1 MNKRPF
7 ITKLFS
13 ILLNLLTCLI
23 AAAIIL
29 YRQDWFGKGDTR
41 AFMFWTVPLALGL
54 AVSGET
60 LLNLFRTLGFGLRLL
75 IIIAAAGL
83 LSFAWAYSV
92 VLMLGVWSGAFSF
105 SILPLWMA
113 GCTVQLLFLDWRL
126 PQPTDKIK
134 GSKVLLGF
142 LSFPAALM
150 VGVFAMYF
158 LWQAGSYMT
167 RPERETFL
175 FPENFRGA
183 VYVVYGQKNGEPKAY
198 EKNRR
203 LYQIPDNGILFTQF
217 KAEYGRTDQ
226 DYFFVD
232 RAGKRTPFVQKEA
245 WISSKNKD
253 ETPKD
258 STVVFILDTGHMAD
272 SSMADSIGF
281 HYTKF
286 FVGAYH
292 QTQPLP
298 SDRLSFEKVDSLR
311 NAYLKNKR

>member
-1 MNKRPF
+1 MNRNDKHL
-7 ITKLFS
+7 TSKL
-13 ILLNLLTCLI
+13 N
-23 AAAIIL
+23 
-29 YRQDWFGKGDTR
+29 K
-41 AFMFWTVPLALGL
+41 
-54 AVSGET
+54 
-60 LLNLFRTLGFGLRLL
+60 LL
-75 IIIAAAGL
+75 IN
-83 LSFAWAYSV
+83 SFA
-92 VLMLGVWSGAFSF
+92 L
-105 SILPLWMA
+105 
-113 GCTVQLLFLDWRL
+113 
-126 PQPTDKIK
+126 
-134 GSKVLLGF
+134 
-142 LSFPAALM
+142 
-150 VGVFAMYF
+150 YF
-158 LWQAGSYMT
+158 LLQASACLT
-167 RPERETFL
+167 NPEKETFL

-183 VYVVYGQKNGEPKAY
+183 AYIIYHQKNGEPKAY
-198 EKNRR
+198 EQNRR